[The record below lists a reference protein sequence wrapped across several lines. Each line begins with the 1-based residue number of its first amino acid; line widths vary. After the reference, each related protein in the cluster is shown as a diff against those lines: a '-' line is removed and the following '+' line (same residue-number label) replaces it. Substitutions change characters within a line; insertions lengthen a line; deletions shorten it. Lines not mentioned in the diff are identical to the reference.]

1 MANYYSRSPPP
12 LQHPVP
18 THPAFIPEPP
28 ATPVSPQGYQRY
40 TSSPPA
46 AGSHSQAN
54 INHPSAVGM
63 AAAAAA
69 SGYPQ
74 FQPQVQG
81 TMHPG
86 AQPAPG
92 HGVPDF
98 SSWGIDGAT
107 AQLGMQ
113 LGQNAVNV
121 GQQYMQKNVRFGF
134 ALYFRVLAVLQG

>member
-1 MANYYSRSPPP
+1 
-12 LQHPVP
+12 
-18 THPAFIPEPP
+18 
-28 ATPVSPQGYQRY
+28 
-40 TSSPPA
+40 
-46 AGSHSQAN
+46 
-54 INHPSAVGM
+54 M

-121 GQQYMQKNVRFGF
+121 GQQYMQKNVRLNFTLCTF
-134 ALYFRVLAVLQG
+134 ACCECCEGAEPNAWYSSAGYCPQHN